1 MINIPRQG
9 TGRETQP
16 RGWRKYSLF
25 RGDTTRACSCAL
37 HRREVWRVD
46 APLLP
51 RRLRPLCFHPSP
63 FICPFSFL
71 FFPFSRSFFLSVSLF
86 RVHFAISSLLRFLYT
101 CMCECMSASLV
112 STCFTQYFRAHAPV
126 DRTLARTAGI
136 IRGGHDRIIRSAFC
150 SDVNNRGISVDKAA
164 CATEW
169 DRAWYELKS
178 AW

>member
-37 HRREVWRVD
+37 HRREVWWVD

-86 RVHFAISSLLRFLYT
+86 RVSTLRSLLSYAFSIHVCANVCLHRSFQRVSLSI
-101 CMCECMSASLV
+101 SAPTHPLIVRSLV
-112 STCFTQYFRAHAPV
+112 RP
-126 DRTLARTAGI
+126 
-136 IRGGHDRIIRSAFC
+136 
-150 SDVNNRGISVDKAA
+150 
-164 CATEW
+164 E
-169 DRAWYELKS
+169 
-178 AW
+178 